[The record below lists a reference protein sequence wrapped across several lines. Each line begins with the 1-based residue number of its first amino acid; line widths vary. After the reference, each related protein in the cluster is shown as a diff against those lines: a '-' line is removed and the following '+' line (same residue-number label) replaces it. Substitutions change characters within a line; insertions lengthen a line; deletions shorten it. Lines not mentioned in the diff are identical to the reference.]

1 MIHVTVE
8 PESVDGAVATSALYA
23 PATTEV
29 LQVGMLL
36 CAVVWMNTLL
46 GSDNFIVPKMLV
58 LTAAA
63 FAAAVL
69 LSAEARSVRFERADV
84 LLLICLVLLIPSTLR
99 AVSQGYAV
107 AAAAAFA
114 ASLILFWVSRSLA
127 AAGRR
132 SELVGMAAIAIGL
145 LVLSGLLE
153 AYMGLALSSRPPGGT
168 VGNRNRLAH
177 LAVIGLPSLAL
188 LTTWTRGR
196 VAVCTFATLGAMS
209 GTLILLSRSR
219 GAWLALVAV
228 VLVGLLLFAARVWRG
243 PSLSTRA
250 RARLTLHVVSVLVGG
265 TLALLLP
272 NRLEWVSSNPYRDSA
287 LTLIDYREGTGAGR
301 IVEYRNTI
309 VMIANSPLLG
319 VGPGN
324 WRVHYPTYASEED
337 PNLLSGIVPARRYP
351 QSEWLGAV
359 SERGLVSSIA
369 LITFFGLLLRRWAAG
384 LTSERSGRRAA
395 YCASGILTIVA
406 VGVVGLFD
414 PVIQT
419 PVAGFI
425 VPVLLGAMAAVP
437 APPPALRPARAAR
450 AAMVVGTLVI
460 GVVLVSAQVRAVWGT
475 YVYARNPTLESLER
489 AARIDP
495 GSYPLMALTAS
506 LLVERGRCE
515 AAAPYLVAARRMY
528 PTAPH
533 LDVLEERC
541 RR

>member
-1 MIHVTVE
+1 M
-8 PESVDGAVATSALYA
+8 AVATSAPYA
-23 PATTEV
+23 PATAEV
-29 LQVGMLL
+29 LQLGMLL
-36 CAVVWMNTLL
+36 CAVVWMNTGL
-46 GSDNFIVPKMLV
+46 GSDNFIVPKLLV

-63 FAAAVL
+63 FAAAGL
-69 LSAEARSVRFERADV
+69 LLAEARSVRFERMDG
-84 LLLICLVLLIPSTLR
+84 LLLICLVLLIPSTLS

-127 AAGRR
+127 ATGRR
-132 SELVGMAAIAIGL
+132 SELVGMAVIAIGL
-145 LVLSGLLE
+145 LVVSGLLE
-153 AYMGLALSSRPPGGT
+153 AYLGLALSSRPPGGT
-168 VGNRNRLAH
+168 IGNRNRLAH
-177 LAVIGLPSLAL
+177 LAVMGLPSLAL
-188 LTTWTRGR
+188 LTAWTRGR
-196 VAVCTFATLGAMS
+196 VAVGAFVGLSAMS
-209 GTLILLSRSR
+209 GAVILLSRSR

-228 VLVGLLLFAARVWRG
+228 VLVGSLLLAARVWRRQ
-243 PSLSTRA
+243 PLSTRA

-287 LTLIDYREGTGAGR
+287 LTLIDYRDGTGAGR
-301 IVEYRNTI
+301 LVEYRNTI
-309 VMIANSPLLG
+309 AMIGNSPWLG

-324 WRVHYPTYASEED
+324 WRVHYPTYTSEED
-337 PNLLSGIVPARRYP
+337 PNLLPGIVPVRRYP
-351 QSEWLGAV
+351 QSEWLGGAA
-359 SERGLVSSIA
+359 ERGLPSSLA
-369 LITFFGLLLRRWAAG
+369 LIAFFGLLLRRWAAG
-384 LTSERSGRRAA
+384 LTREGSGRKAA

-437 APPPALRPARAAR
+437 APPPAIRPARAAR

-460 GVVLVSAQVRAVWGT
+460 GVVLVSAQVRNVWGT
-475 YVYARNPTLESLER
+475 YLYARNPTLESLER

-495 GSYPLMALTAS
+495 GSYTIMALTAS
-506 LLVERGRCE
+506 LLVERGQCE
-515 AAAPYLVAARRMY
+515 AAAPYVVAARGMY